1 MSNPFR
7 KEHRGPGLME
17 PISHYCDAVS
27 YGGLVFVSGC
37 APVDKSGAV
46 VSDDVLEQT
55 RQVFRNIDAA
65 LKEAGSGIDQ
75 ILKVTVY
82 LVDVDDL
89 KRVDIARRE
98 VFGDVRPASTLV
110 EVSRLAIP
118 GMLVEIEAVA
128 AVHAASADKD

>member
-1 MSNPFR
+1 MSSPIR
-7 KEHRGPGLME
+7 EEHRGHGLME

-27 YGGLVFVSGC
+27 YGDLVFVSGC
-37 APVDKSGAV
+37 APVDQSGAV

-55 RQVFRNIDAA
+55 RQVFRNIEAA
-65 LKEAGSGIDQ
+65 LEAAGSGIDQ

-128 AVHAASADKD
+128 AVHAATGDKD